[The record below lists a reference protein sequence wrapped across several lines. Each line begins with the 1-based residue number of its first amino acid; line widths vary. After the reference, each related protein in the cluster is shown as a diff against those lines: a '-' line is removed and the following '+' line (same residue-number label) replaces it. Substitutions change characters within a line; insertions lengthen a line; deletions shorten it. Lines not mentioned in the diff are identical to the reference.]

1 MNIPGQ
7 ALEAFETCP
16 RIIAPAGRIQ
26 DGFKAESRRN
36 QGGIKA
42 ESRRNQVRTFGYGI
56 YLECRLKAPHYTLGV
71 R

>member
-7 ALEAFETCP
+7 ALEAFEICP

-26 DGFKAESRRN
+26 DGFKADSRWI
-36 QGGIKA
+36 QGGFKA
-42 ESRRNQVRTFGYGI
+42 ESRRNQVRTFGYGT
-56 YLECRLKAPHYTLGV
+56 YLDCCLKAPHDTLGV